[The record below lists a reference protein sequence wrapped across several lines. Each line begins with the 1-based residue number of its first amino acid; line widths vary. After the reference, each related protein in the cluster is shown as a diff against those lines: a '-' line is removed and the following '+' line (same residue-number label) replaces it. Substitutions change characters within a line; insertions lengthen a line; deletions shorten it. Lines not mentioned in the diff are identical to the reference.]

1 MRTLPT
7 WLAAIILTTFII
19 TLLCLSIYLAAIAIN
34 SVLATKARLEKRRSQ
49 SEAKALDSWKALYED
64 EKKARRADTAALMEE
79 IGELTEKNLRLQK
92 SIEDKNALLSKVKLS
107 EAKA

>member
-7 WLAAIILTTFII
+7 WLAAIILTAFII

-34 SVLATKARLEKRRSQ
+34 SVLATKARLEKRRSH
-49 SEAKALDSWKALYED
+49 SEAEALDSWKALYED

-79 IGELTEKNLRLQK
+79 IGELTEKNGDLLKQ
-92 SIEDKNALLSKVKLS
+92 IENKNALLKKVKVAEL
-107 EAKA
+107 